1 MTRTYILLFI
11 CVVVWGSNFIFG
23 AILVNAFHPVLLTT
37 LRLLFINLFFL
48 AYAIICK
55 KDLYIEKNE
64 MKSVLLIG
72 VMGVAINQWSFYE
85 GLQTA
90 EPTTA
95 ALILAL
101 TPVVTSILAVF
112 ILNEPLTAKLVIGGG
127 IATFGVFFVIGVG
140 QRFVFSEGL
149 IWIFITMLS
158 FSLSIV
164 LIRKLGK
171 RDDMF
176 FITFFSSIFGF
187 LIMLPFLAFTFS
199 HITLKYSIESWS
211 LLIVTA
217 ILMHGIC
224 TLVWNN
230 QLRKAQASTAAMFLN
245 LEPFVTMVVGYIILQ
260 KGVTSIQIIGA
271 IFIVCGVYIATF
283 GYGKKSKGQKELF
296 RKAT

>member
-1 MTRTYILLFI
+1 M
-11 CVVVWGSNFIFG
+11 V
-23 AILVNAFHPVLLTT
+23 
-37 LRLLFINLFFL
+37 
-48 AYAIICK
+48 
-55 KDLYIEKNE
+55 
-64 MKSVLLIG
+64 
-72 VMGVAINQWSFYE
+72 FYE

-90 EPTTA
+90 DPTTA

-101 TPVVTSILAVF
+101 TPVMTSILAVF
-112 ILNEPLTAKLVIGGG
+112 ILNEPLTAKLVIG
-127 IATFGVFFVIGVG
+127 
-140 QRFVFSEGL
+140 EGL
-149 IWIFITMLS
+149 LLLECFCNWCWAEVRLFRRVNMDFYNDAI

-164 LIRKLGK
+164 LIRKLGN

-176 FITFFSSIFGF
+176 LLHSFLQFWF

-260 KGVTSIQIIGA
+260 KV
-271 IFIVCGVYIATF
+271 
-283 GYGKKSKGQKELF
+283 
-296 RKAT
+296 